1 MGGTHC
7 TIQRQQMDK
16 KSDRVDT
23 GHENGQDGREDLKQD
38 GETALS
44 ATWVMRGQE

>member
-16 KSDRVDT
+16 KSDRV
-23 GHENGQDGREDLKQD
+23 GHHENGQDGRQDLKQD
-38 GETALS
+38 GGTALS
-44 ATWVMRGQE
+44 ATWVLRGQ

>member
-23 GHENGQDGREDLKQD
+23 TRMDKAAGK
-38 GETALS
+38 T
-44 ATWVMRGQE
+44 

>member
-23 GHENGQDGREDLKQD
+23 TRMDKKSDRVDTTRMDKAAGK
-38 GETALS
+38 T
-44 ATWVMRGQE
+44 